1 MWTGTVAPLRAGGKM
16 LPDRKQRN
24 GRRIG
29 FLLTSLSP
37 VDIRLMQPFQF
48 FCLFVILGSILDF
61 GVWILETHA
70 TDRKQE
76 ETKKDKEKSLS

>member
-1 MWTGTVAPLRAGGKM
+1 M
-16 LPDRKQRN
+16 LPDRKPRN
-24 GRRIG
+24 GRRIR

-61 GVWILETHA
+61 GVWILEFGFWKLMRLTENK
-70 TDRKQE
+70 RRQKR
-76 ETKKDKEKSLS
+76 TKRRV